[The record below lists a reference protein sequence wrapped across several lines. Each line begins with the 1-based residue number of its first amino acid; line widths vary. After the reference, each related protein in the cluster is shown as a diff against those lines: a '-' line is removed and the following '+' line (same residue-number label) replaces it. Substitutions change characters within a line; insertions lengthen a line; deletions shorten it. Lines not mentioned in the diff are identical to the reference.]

1 MPERGL
7 MKLLATFL
15 TLSLVASARP
25 YIPQLADVPLSQ
37 LQAKYAKLLTADPKN
52 AHNHYILGRLN
63 AIAYAT
69 HNDTFKVNQDNKLPW
84 FGALD
89 PGFPPAPPADPQQ
102 GSKLLLKAVKEYGRA
117 VELDPKP
124 LEPRLGYAWCLEQ
137 AGRKEEALA
146 QYRKVFA
153 ASSGDDVKP
162 GGPRFGVSLT
172 EETGRYLLGLLD
184 KSKDAAEIAQVNAA
198 LEKSR
203 KIPRAVTPILI
214 PLQRNLSFEQL
225 INRRAAVPFDLDGTG
240 LKRLWAWP
248 SARAGWLVYLKQRQ
262 TVTSGIQMLGG
273 STFWIFWKDG
283 YEAMAAL
290 DRDDDGWL
298 RGPELQALKVWCDDG
313 DGVCAAGELRT
324 LQQLGIRALATRGRP
339 FAEGLLNARGIRYE
353 DGGFGPS
360 YDWMPKTA
368 K

>member
-1 MPERGL
+1 

-37 LQAKYAKLLTADPKN
+37 LQAKYAKLLSKDPKN
-52 AHNHYILGRLN
+52 AHNHYVLGRLN

-69 HNDTFKVNQDNKLPW
+69 HNDSFKVNQDSKLPW

-89 PGFPPAPPADPQQ
+89 PGFPPAPPADPKQ
-102 GSKLLLKAVKEYGRA
+102 GSKLLLKAVKEYCKA

-137 AGRKEEALA
+137 AGRKKEALA

-153 ASSGDDVKP
+153 ASSADDMKP

-184 KSKDAAEIAQVNAA
+184 KTSDAAEIAQVNLT

-203 KIPRAVTPILI
+203 KIPRAMTPVLI
-214 PLQRNLSFEQL
+214 PMQRGLSFEQL
-225 INRRAAVPFDLDGTG
+225 INRRASVAFDLDGTG
-240 LKRLWAWP
+240 LQRRWAWP
-248 SARAGWLVYLKQRQ
+248 TAQAGWLVYLKNRPA
-262 TVTSGIQMLGG
+262 VTSGIQMLGG

-290 DRDDDGWL
+290 DVNDDGWL
-298 RGPELQALKVWCDDG
+298 RGPELQALKVWCDNG
-313 DGVCAAGELRT
+313 DGVCAPSELRS
-324 LQQLGIRALATRGRP
+324 LQQLGIRALATQGRP
-339 FAEGLLNARGIRYE
+339 FADGLFNARGIRYE

-360 YDWMPKTA
+360 YDWMPRTA
-368 K
+368 R

>member
-1 MPERGL
+1 

-15 TLSLVASARP
+15 TLTLVASARP

-37 LQAKYAKLLTADPKN
+37 LQAKYAKLLTKDPKN

-69 HNDTFKVNQDNKLPW
+69 HNDTFKVSQDDKLPW

-89 PGFPPAPPADPQQ
+89 PGFPPAPPADPRQ
-102 GSKLLLKAVKEYGRA
+102 GSKLLLKAVQEYGKS

-137 AGRKEEALA
+137 AGRKVEALA
-146 QYRKVFA
+146 QYRKVFQ
-153 ASSGDDVKP
+153 ASSREDGKP

-172 EETGRYLLGLLD
+172 EEAGRYLLGLLD
-184 KSKDAAEIAQVNAA
+184 KNKDAAEIAEVNAT

-203 KIPRAVTPILI
+203 KIPRAITPILI
-214 PLQRNLSFEQL
+214 PLQPGLSFDQL
-225 INRRAAVPFDLDGTG
+225 VNRRAAVSFDLDGTG
-240 LKRLWAWP
+240 WKRRWAWP
-248 SARAGWLVYLKQRQ
+248 TQKAGWLVYLKDRR

-298 RGPELQALKVWCDDG
+298 RGPELQALQVWCDDG
-313 DGVCAAGELRT
+313 DGVCLPGELHSLR
-324 LQQLGIRALATRGRP
+324 QLGIRALATRGRP
-339 FAEGLLNARGIRYE
+339 FGDGLFNARGIDYE

-360 YDWMPKTA
+360 YDWMPRSSK
-368 K
+368 